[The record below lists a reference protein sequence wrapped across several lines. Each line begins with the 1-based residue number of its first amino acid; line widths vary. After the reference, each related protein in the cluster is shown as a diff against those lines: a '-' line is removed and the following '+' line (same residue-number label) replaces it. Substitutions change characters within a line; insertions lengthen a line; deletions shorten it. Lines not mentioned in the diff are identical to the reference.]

1 MKRITIAAY
10 LLIVGLV
17 IISCNTAP
25 QSTGR
30 LQGQVTIGPIS
41 PVERPG
47 EKPPI
52 PPEVYQARKV
62 MVYDEEGNDLI
73 EQVDLGPEGY
83 YRVELRPG
91 TYLVDINN
99 IGIDS
104 SRQVPE
110 VIEIEEG
117 KTVVL
122 NIDIDTGIR

>member
-1 MKRITIAAY
+1 
-10 LLIVGLV
+10 
-17 IISCNTAP
+17 
-25 QSTGR
+25 
-30 LQGQVTIGPIS
+30 
-41 PVERPG
+41 
-47 EKPPI
+47 
-52 PPEVYQARKV
+52 